1 MTICGVPS
9 KAPTVEH
16 ATFLGVIWG
25 AAGAGKTV
33 LASTA
38 PGLILQYNF
47 DPGGMLSLGDRSD
60 ILGVDLSA
68 EKYTILSKM
77 RVESDPGEMVKTFK
91 AMPEIQTVVL
101 DSLTMISELALPL
114 AVSESKNSSL
124 KEPGIHGYSYRN
136 QIVYEIVRNVLKACQ
151 QNGKNLIFIAH
162 EQKPEK
168 DEITGRI
175 FQSILVG
182 GELSTLMTNRISEVW
197 YLEDQGKSRKIS
209 VRSNPNK
216 RPMKTRLFDTS
227 LNDTFEWKFDA
238 RRAVDDQPDHTIRGW
253 LDKWHKGGGKKLQL
267 PA

>member
-1 MTICGVPS
+1 M
-9 KAPTVEH
+9 
-16 ATFLGVIWG
+16 LGVIWG
-25 AAGAGKTV
+25 ASGAGKTV

-47 DPGGMLSLGDRSD
+47 DPGGMLSLGERKD

-68 EKYTILSKM
+68 EKYTILSKL

-91 AMPEIQTVVL
+91 AVPEIQTVVL

-114 AVSESKNSSL
+114 AVSECKNSTIQ
-124 KEPGIHGYSYRN
+124 EPGMHGYSRRN
-136 QIVYEIVRNVLKACQ
+136 MIVYEIVRNVMNACQ
-151 QNGKNLIFIAH
+151 KNGKNLIFIAH

-182 GELSTLMTNRISEVW
+182 GELATLMTNRISEVW
-197 YLEDQGKSRKIS
+197 YLEDQGKSRKLS
-209 VRSNPNK
+209 LRSNPNK

-238 RRAVDDQPDHTIRGW
+238 RRPVDDQPAHTIRGW
-253 LDKWHKGGGKKLQL
+253 LDAWHKGGGKKLSL
-267 PA
+267 PT